1 MDRQRLGRQRLGRGG
16 RTRRLNQTRRV
27 RVVAWRVRIPLAL
40 LAFTL
45 VYGTVGYAVLEHF
58 SILDSVYMTL
68 TTLTT
73 VGFGEIH
80 PLSQSGRVFT
90 MTVIV
95 FGVLG
100 TFGLLAEFTALLA
113 SGQVGKFLERR
124 SMQREIRDLEHHYVI
139 CAYGRVGRAA
149 AQELVEQGAQVV
161 VIESKVEL
169 EPMLVQSGLPY
180 LVADPTQESV
190 LEEAGIHRA
199 EALLCA
205 VDSDAINVY
214 ITLTARAMNPNLFI
228 IARASSPDA
237 VDKLERAGSNRVVS
251 PYTVSGARM
260 ASLGLSPAVI
270 EFAEMV
276 SVAPDLRI
284 EELVVGEGSP
294 MAPSTVR
301 QVCEPYEGV
310 MVLAVKRPAGE
321 LVVPPGADTIV
332 NEGDVLII
340 LGPAEPLAQLAKQA
354 T

>member
-1 MDRQRLGRQRLGRGG
+1 MTRQGHEA
-16 RTRRLNQTRRV
+16 RRA

-45 VYGTVGYAVLEHF
+45 VYGTVGYAAIEHF
-58 SILDSVYMTL
+58 SVLDSVYMTL

-80 PLSQSGRVFT
+80 PLSQSGRMFT

-95 FGVLG
+95 LGVLG

-124 SMQREIRDLEHHYVI
+124 SMQRQIRDLEHHYVI

-149 AQELVEQGAQVV
+149 AQQLVGQGAEVV

-180 LVADPTQESV
+180 LVADPTQEAV

-199 EALLCA
+199 KALLCA

-214 ITLTARAMNPNLFI
+214 ITLTARAMNPDLFI
-228 IARASSPDA
+228 ISRASSPDA
-237 VDKLERAGSNRVVS
+237 VDKLERAGSNRVIS

-260 ASLGLSPAVI
+260 ASLALSPAVI

-276 SVAPDLRI
+276 NVAPDLRI
-284 EELVVGEGSP
+284 EELVVGASSSIGGR
-294 MAPSTVR
+294 TVR
-301 QVCEPYEGV
+301 DLCAPYEGM
-310 MVLAVKRPAGE
+310 MVLALKREAGE
-321 LVVPPGADTIV
+321 LVVPPRAETLV
-332 NEGDVLII
+332 SRGDVLIV

-354 T
+354 